1 MEKKGRWEV
10 TSGIT
15 ADKLDQVGRFDEAQ
29 KAFDVFMNEAATKV
43 AKLVDFDQAQ
53 SVVGQ
58 AFQLVADKVRQV
70 PAFTDPQFQQMF
82 DKTRALDE
90 QHVEKAKG
98 MVEELLGK
106 GAIASLQMATP
117 LGAYTGPLVG
127 QTDRFIAQQLA
138 DKPGAFVLHEK
149 QLVASM
155 AKDLAQGQN
164 VQVEYVKGLAL
175 AVGAGADQHQRGN
188 HQQHLRHERQH
199 KEKDQERD
207 LSR

>member
-29 KAFDVFMNEAATKV
+29 KAFDVFMSEAATKV

-53 SVVGQ
+53 AVVGQ
-58 AFQLVADKVRQV
+58 AFQLVADKVRQA
-70 PAFTDPQFQQMF
+70 PAFADPQFQQMF

-98 MVEELLGK
+98 LVEELLGK

-164 VQVEYVKGLAL
+164 VHVEYVKGLAL